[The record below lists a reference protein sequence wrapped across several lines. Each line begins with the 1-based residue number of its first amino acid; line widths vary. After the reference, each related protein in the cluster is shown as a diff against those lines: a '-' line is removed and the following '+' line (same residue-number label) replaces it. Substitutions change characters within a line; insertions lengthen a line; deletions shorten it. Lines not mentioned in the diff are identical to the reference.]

1 MTNRSHTSDN
11 EFELH
16 VMAHGPQS
24 YGLAL
29 YQSRVRGR
37 RDNGASHTKVVQI
50 WGDPLKLVIDQVLA
64 AIKRAGYRSTDLSR
78 ARKVPFRVS
87 EEDGVRLG
95 LLFLALKPLRKLTRI
110 EAIAAQV
117 RGMEPEELFYWFSK
131 ATGASTA
138 RHGQR
143 ALRILM
149 AGE

>member
-1 MTNRSHTSDN
+1 MLHRSHTSDN

-16 VMAHGPQS
+16 VVPHGPQG

-37 RDNGASHTKVVQI
+37 RDDGASHTKIVQI

-64 AIKRAGYRSTDLSR
+64 AIKRGGYRSTDLSR
-78 ARKVPFRVS
+78 ARKAPFRLR

-95 LLFLALKPLRKLTRI
+95 LLFLALKPLRKLARI
-110 EAIAAQV
+110 EAIAAQI
-117 RGMEPEELFYWFSK
+117 RSMEPEELFYWFSK
-131 ATGASTA
+131 STGASTA

-149 AGE
+149 AEE